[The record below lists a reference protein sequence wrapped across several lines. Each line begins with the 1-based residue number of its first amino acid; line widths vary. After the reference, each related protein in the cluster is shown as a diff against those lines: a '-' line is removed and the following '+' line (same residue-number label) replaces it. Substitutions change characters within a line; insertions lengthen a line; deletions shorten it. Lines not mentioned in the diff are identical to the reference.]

1 MRSQKITCPKCKVSL
16 SVQEK
21 FRGLVVKC
29 GSCGRAIHTTPA
41 APVTRKLIV
50 PRLRAG

>member
-16 SVQEK
+16 SVHEK
-21 FRGLVVKC
+21 FRGQVVRC
-29 GSCGRAIHTTPA
+29 GSCGRAIHTTP
-41 APVTRKLIV
+41 VVRKLVV

>member
-1 MRSQKITCPKCKVSL
+1 MGSQKITCPKCKVSL

-21 FRGLVVKC
+21 FRGLAVRC
-29 GSCGRAIHTTPA
+29 GSCGRAIHTTPIMRK
-41 APVTRKLIV
+41 PVV